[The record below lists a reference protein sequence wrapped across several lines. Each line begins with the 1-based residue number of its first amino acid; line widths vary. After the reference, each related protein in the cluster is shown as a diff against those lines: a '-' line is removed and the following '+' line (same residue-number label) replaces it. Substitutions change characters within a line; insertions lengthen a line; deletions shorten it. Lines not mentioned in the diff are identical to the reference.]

1 MGRWSRLS
9 WCVVFMPA
17 LGCALPSM
25 QQSVPSLSNKVVPE
39 ISSQPTV
46 NSTAITKDPDLPSD
60 QASKLCLATAEE
72 LEKNGHFEQACGQYE
87 LALQHEARQPAVS
100 KKLAAC
106 YAKAGLYDKS
116 ITQYQK
122 CIASTPKD
130 AELLNDL
137 GYTYYEKDDFA
148 SAEKYLRQAIA
159 LKPAMQRAHGN
170 LGLALG
176 RQSKWKESLDE
187 FKKACSPGMAQA
199 NLAAMYLAAGQYD
212 DARRSCNIALGLE
225 PNLKTAKDLLAKL
238 DETPQDNSKTVK
250 QAEARLLKD
259 NSSKPEVGFAR
270 ADLPAD
276 TKVASDA
283 TDKVGANAIQLQKP
297 VRANRQKE
305 SSEFR
310 PVK

>member
-9 WCVVFMPA
+9 WCVVLMPS

-25 QQSVPSLSNKVVPE
+25 QQSAPSMPNKVGPE

-46 NSTAITKDPDLPSD
+46 NSSAITKDPDLPPEKAN
-60 QASKLCLATAEE
+60 QLCLATAEE

-87 LALQHEARQPAVS
+87 LALQHDSRQPAVN

-106 YAKAGLYDKS
+106 YAKAGLFDKS
-116 ITQYQK
+116 IAQYQK
-122 CIASTPKD
+122 CIAASPKD
-130 AELLNDL
+130 ADLINDL
-137 GYTYYEKDDFA
+137 GYTYYEKEDFVT
-148 SAEKYLRQAIA
+148 AEKHLRQSIA
-159 LKPAMQRAHGN
+159 LKPTLQRAHGN

-176 RQSKWKESLDE
+176 RQCKWKESLEE

-199 NLAAMYLAAGQYD
+199 NLAAMYLAAKQYD

-238 DETPQDNSKTVK
+238 DEMPKNDAKTVQ
-250 QAEARLLKD
+250 QAEARLLKE
-259 NSSKPEVGFAR
+259 SASKPEVVTAR

-276 TKVASDA
+276 TKAASDA
-283 TDKVGANAIQLQKP
+283 GDKLGANSIQLQKP
-297 VRANRQKE
+297 VRANRQNE
-305 SSEFR
+305 SNEFR

>member
-1 MGRWSRLS
+1 MGRWSRLGC
-9 WCVVFMPA
+9 CVVFLPS
-17 LGCALPSM
+17 LGCALPSL
-25 QQSVPSLSNKVVPE
+25 QQSVPSMSNKVVPE

-46 NSTAITKDPDLPSD
+46 NSSAITKDPDLPPD

-72 LEKNGHFEQACGQYE
+72 LEKNGHYEQACGQYE
-87 LALQHEARQPAVS
+87 LALQHDARQSAVS
-100 KKLAAC
+100 KKLAAS

-122 CIASTPKD
+122 CVAASPKD
-130 AELLNDL
+130 ADLINDL
-137 GYTYYEKDDFA
+137 GYTYYEKEDFA
-148 SAEKYLRQAIA
+148 AAEKHLRQAVA

-176 RQSKWKESLDE
+176 RQGKWKESLEE

-238 DETPQDNSKTVK
+238 DEMPKNDAKTVQ

-259 NSSKPEVGFAR
+259 SPSKPEVVAAR

-276 TKVASDA
+276 TRTTSDA
-283 TDKVGANAIQLQKP
+283 ADKPGANAIQLQKP
-297 VRANRQKE
+297 VRANRQTE
-305 SSEFR
+305 TNEFR